1 MLDKLLS
8 LDSRLLVFL
17 NGLGS
22 ENFDGLWLLIT
33 KQQYWTPFFLLLLY
47 VIYKKIGTK
56 QFLYVILFITL
67 ILVFTDQITNVFKNG
82 FQRLRPCNSPDINT
96 VIRIVKTSG
105 SYSFFSGHAANSMA
119 VATFIYC
126 LLKSHFKYLFL
137 LFLWPLV
144 FAYSRIYLGLHY
156 PIDIL
161 CGYLF
166 GIFSGYAFYRLHQY
180 FQKKYFPIV

>member
-8 LDSRLLVFL
+8 LDSRLLLFL

-22 ENFDGLWLLIT
+22 EKFDGFWLIIT
-33 KQQYWTPFFLLLLY
+33 KQQYWVPFFLVLLY

-56 QFLYVILFITL
+56 QFLYVVLFIAL

-96 VIRIVKTSG
+96 IMRIVKTSG
-105 SYSFFSGHAANSMA
+105 SYSFFSGHASNSMA

-126 LLKSHFKYLFL
+126 LTRKYFKYIYL

-144 FAYSRIYLGLHY
+144 FAYSRIYLGVHY
-156 PIDIL
+156 PLDVL

-166 GIFSGYAFYRLHQY
+166 GILSGYTFYKLHQY
-180 FQKKYFPIV
+180 FQKKYFPQ

>member
-22 ENFDGLWLLIT
+22 ENFDGLWLIIT
-33 KQQYWTPFFLLLLY
+33 KQQYWTPLFLVLLY

-67 ILVFTDQITNVFKNG
+67 ILVFTDQMTNVFKNG
-82 FQRLRPCNSPDINT
+82 FQRLRPCNSPDINA

-126 LLKSHFKYLFL
+126 LLKAQFKYLYL

-144 FAYSRIYLGLHY
+144 FAYSRIVNTY
-156 PIDIL
+156 IR
-161 CGYLF
+161 F
-166 GIFSGYAFYRLHQY
+166 
-180 FQKKYFPIV
+180 

>member
-1 MLDKLLS
+1 MLDQLLS

-22 ENFDGLWLLIT
+22 ATFDGLWLIIT
-33 KQQYWTPFFLLLLY
+33 KQQYWTPLFLILLY
-47 VIYKKIGTK
+47 FIYKKIGTK
-56 QFLYVILFITL
+56 QFWYVVLFITL

-96 VIRIVKTSG
+96 IIRVVKTSG

-119 VATFIYC
+119 VATFIY
-126 LLKSHFKYLFL
+126 LLMKSHFKYFYL

-166 GIFSGYAFYRLHQY
+166 GFLSGYSFYKLHQY
-180 FQKKYFPIV
+180 CQKKYFPQ